1 MPKKV
6 VVFLGPSLPEAEGRK
21 ILDAFFMPPA
31 RRGDIYKAARDG
43 AEVICLIDG
52 VFFQDCS
59 VAHKEILYALETGVQ
74 VIGASSMGA
83 LRASE
88 LDVYGMKG
96 VGDIYHAYQRKEL
109 VSDDEVALIFD
120 PFSLEPLSEPLVN
133 IRYNLRAAEE
143 RGAIDEESS
152 RIILQ
157 TAISFYFPDR
167 NYDRIIEAC
176 QGKVNNDILD
186 RFRKFIAADR
196 KDLKMI
202 DAISALQ
209 LAKEMAQETEKIS
222 SSDNLIG

>member
-143 RGAIDEESS
+143 MGAIDEESS

>member
-21 ILDAFFMPPA
+21 ILDAVFLPPA
-31 RRGDIYKAARDG
+31 KRGDIYKAARDG

-59 VAHKEILYALETGVQ
+59 VAHKEVLYALEAGAQ

-96 VGDIYHAYQRKEL
+96 VGEIYQAYQRKEL

-133 IRYNLRAAEE
+133 IRYNLEIAEE
-143 RGAIDEESS
+143 KGIIDEESS
-152 RIILQ
+152 QIILQ

-167 NYDRIIEAC
+167 NYDRIIETC
-176 QGKVNNDILD
+176 QGKMNSEILEK
-186 RFRKFIAADR
+186 FKKFIAAER

-202 DAISALQ
+202 DAKLALQ
-209 LAKEMAQETEKIS
+209 LAREMAK
-222 SSDNLIG
+222 DC

>member
-21 ILDAFFMPPA
+21 ILDAVFLPPA
-31 RRGDIYKAARDG
+31 KRGDIYKAAKDG

-59 VAHKEILYALETGVQ
+59 VAHKEVLYALEAGVK

-96 VGDIYHAYQRKEL
+96 VGEIYLAYQCKEL

-120 PFSLEPLSEPLVN
+120 PFTLEPLSEPLVN

-143 RGAIDEESS
+143 KGIIDEESS

-167 NYDRIIEAC
+167 NYDRVINAC
-176 QGKVNNDILD
+176 QGKADSEILEQ
-186 RFRKFIAADR
+186 FRKFIAAER

-209 LAKEMAQETEKIS
+209 LAKEMAK
-222 SSDNLIG
+222 DC

>member
-96 VGDIYHAYQRKEL
+96 VGDIYQAYQRKEL

-120 PFSLEPLSEPLVN
+120 PFTLEPLSEPLVN

-176 QGKVNNDILD
+176 RGKVNNDILD

-209 LAKEMAQETEKIS
+209 LAKEMAQESERIS
-222 SSDNLIG
+222 SSDN